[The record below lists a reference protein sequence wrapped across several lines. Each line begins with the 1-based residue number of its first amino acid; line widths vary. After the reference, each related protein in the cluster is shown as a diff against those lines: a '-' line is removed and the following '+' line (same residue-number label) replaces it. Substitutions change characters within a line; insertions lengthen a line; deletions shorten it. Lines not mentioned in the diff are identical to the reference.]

1 MNNYELIKERAE
13 ILYELLDER
22 VNFGH
27 GHCPIDYLDGFKVAF
42 ALKNKSIKLFKKA
55 FRQSGLDFDL
65 SSVEVVYEDF
75 AHELPGYKGMMDEE
89 REIINELKQKLQE
102 EGSSG
107 NVISYRSWSN

>member
-1 MNNYELIKERAE
+1 MKNFDLIQERAE
-13 ILYELLDER
+13 ILYDLLDER
-22 VNFGH
+22 VSYGQ

-55 FRQSGLDFDL
+55 FKQSGLDFDL

-75 AHELPGYKGMMDEE
+75 AHELPGYKGLMNEE

-102 EGSSG
+102 EESSG
-107 NVISYRSWSN
+107 YVISHKSWSN